1 MGNRFGKVP
10 QIFQFTN
17 FDKIQA
23 LSYMNNSTWELS
35 QDDITLGLLVI
46 ASVLQRGS
54 TLMAHI
60 SSSIRSTEFKLVSFC
75 SQTNVDYGDLK
86 IIVYFTEAS
95 NHKR

>member
-1 MGNRFGKVP
+1 MGNRFAKAP
-10 QIFQFTN
+10 QSFQFTN
-17 FDKIQA
+17 FHKIQD
-23 LSYMNNSTWELS
+23 MNNSTWELS